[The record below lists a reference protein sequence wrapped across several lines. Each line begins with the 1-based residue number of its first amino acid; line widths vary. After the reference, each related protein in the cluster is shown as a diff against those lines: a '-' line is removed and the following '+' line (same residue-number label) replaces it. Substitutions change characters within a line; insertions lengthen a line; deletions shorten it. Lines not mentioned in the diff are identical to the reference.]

1 MTNIWKKHKH
11 PGKKNPLKNPAVDL
25 VGEKVAETLKA
36 LSIKFN
42 TPLVFLDTS
51 GEILYSV
58 APDDARDDSP
68 AETLQ
73 STDLCAVPVRH
84 LTGVIGSLAVPRD
97 LPRDREIAAA
107 GAYCLETILGLEAE
121 IEDLSSEIVR
131 LYEELALSYSLSSKL
146 GSEMDVDTICRRML
160 EEADKML
167 SASNMSIMLLE
178 GNAGLLHTRCCI
190 GRDADT
196 ARELTF
202 DSTSDFIGHIFRQG
216 VPVTV
221 CDIHRDRRFMLP
233 YPAKS
238 VLFVPLVTDDKTI
251 GLLLA
256 SDKQSGEEFWS
267 QELKLMGML
276 ATETAAS
283 IRKAQL
289 YESISNMFIN
299 TVESFATAIDAK
311 DPYTYGHSKRV
322 ARISVA
328 ICKELGMAKKETK
341 LVELAAYLH
350 DIGKIGTPE
359 DILHKPGA
367 LRPEEF
373 EKIKEH
379 PAKGAAILSNISE
392 FSDIIKWIR
401 HHHEWYD
408 GKGYP
413 DRIAAE
419 DIPIEARIITIAD
432 AYDAM
437 TSDRPYRKGMPIDEV
452 IKIMEE
458 FNRSQFDPDI
468 LSVFR
473 RLMDEGKIE
482 PH

>member
-1 MTNIWKKHKH
+1 M
-11 PGKKNPLKNPAVDL
+11 KNSADAVNA
-25 VGEKVAETLKA
+25 EKVEKA
-36 LSIKFN
+36 LKTLSDKFN
-42 TPLVFLDTS
+42 TPFVFLGTS
-51 GEILYSV
+51 GRELFRV
-58 APDDARDDSP
+58 APEPADSTCP
-68 AETLQ
+68 GGCCQ
-73 STDLCAVPVRH
+73 STEAFTVPVRY
-84 LTGVIGSLAVPRD
+84 LTDVIGSLAVLRD
-97 LPRDREIAAA
+97 MPRDREIATAA
-107 GAYCLETILGLEAE
+107 AYCLETVLRLEAE
-121 IEDLSSEIVR
+121 IDDLSSEIVR
-131 LYEELALSYSLSSKL
+131 LYEELTMTYSLSSKL
-146 GSEMDVDTICRRML
+146 GSEMDVDTICRRVI

-167 SASNMSIMLLE
+167 SASNMSIMLLD
-178 GNAGLLHTRCCI
+178 GNTDLLRTRYSI
-190 GRDADT
+190 GIDAEIAQKFVADCSS
-196 ARELTF
+196 E
-202 DSTSDFIGHIFRQG
+202 FIGHVFRQG
-216 VPVTV
+216 EPVTV
-221 CDIHRDRRFMLP
+221 CDIYRDCNFTLP

-238 VLFVPLVTDDKTI
+238 ILCVPLVTDDKTI

-256 SDKQSGEEFWS
+256 SDKLSGEEFWS

-289 YESISNMFIN
+289 YENISNMFIN

-311 DPYTYGHSKRV
+311 DPYTYGHSRRV
-322 ARISVA
+322 AKISVA
-328 ICKELGMAKKETK
+328 ICNELGMAKKETK

-359 DILHKPGA
+359 NILHKPGA
-367 LRPEEF
+367 LQPEEF

-392 FSDIIKWIR
+392 FSEIIKWIK

-419 DIPIEARIITIAD
+419 HIPIEARIITIAD

-437 TSDRPYRKGMPIDEV
+437 TSDRPYRKGMPPLEV
-452 IKIMEE
+452 IKIMEG
-458 FNRSQFDPDI
+458 FTRSQFDPDI
-468 LSVFR
+468 LSAFR

-482 PH
+482 IH

>member
-1 MTNIWKKHKH
+1 MN
-11 PGKKNPLKNPAVDL
+11 NSACAVD
-25 VGEKVAETLKA
+25 GEKVKETLKT
-36 LSIKFN
+36 LSVKFN
-42 TPLVFLDTS
+42 TPFVFLNTS
-51 GEILYSV
+51 GKELFSV
-58 APDDARDDSP
+58 APETAGSACP
-68 AETLQ
+68 AGCCQGAETF
-73 STDLCAVPVRH
+73 TIPVRY
-84 LTGVIGSLAVPRD
+84 LTDIIGSLAVPRD

-107 GAYCLETILGLEAE
+107 AAYCLETVLRLEAE

-131 LYEELALSYSLSSKL
+131 LYEELALTYSLSSKL
-146 GSEMDVDTICRRML
+146 GSEMDVDTICRRVL

-178 GNAGLLHTRCCI
+178 GNTDILRTRYSI
-190 GRDADT
+190 GSDAET
-196 ARELTF
+196 AREFTM
-202 DSTSDFIGHIFRQG
+202 DSSSEFIGHVFQQG
-216 VPVTV
+216 EPVTV
-221 CDIHRDRRFMLP
+221 CDIYNDCTFTLP

-238 VLFVPLVTDDKTI
+238 VLCVPLVTDDKTI

-256 SDKQSGEEFWS
+256 SDKLSGEEFWS

-289 YESISNMFIN
+289 YENISNMFIN

-311 DPYTYGHSKRV
+311 DPYTYGHSRRV
-322 ARISVA
+322 AQISVS

-341 LVELAAYLH
+341 LVELAAFLH

-359 DILHKPGA
+359 NILHKPGA
-367 LRPEEF
+367 LQPDEF

-392 FSDIIKWIR
+392 FSEIIKWIK

-419 DIPIEARIITIAD
+419 HIPIEARIITIAD

-437 TSDRPYRKGMPIDEV
+437 TSDRPYRKGMPPLEV

-458 FNRSQFDPDI
+458 FTRSQFDPDI
-468 LSVFR
+468 LSAFR

>member
-1 MTNIWKKHKH
+1 MKSP
-11 PGKKNPLKNPAVDL
+11 PGTLC
-25 VGEKVAETLKA
+25 GEKLEETLKTI
-36 LSIKFN
+36 SVKFN
-42 TPLVFLDTS
+42 TPFVFLDTS
-51 GEILYSV
+51 GEVLVSV
-58 APDDARDDSP
+58 ATEGACSGCMAGSFRSME
-68 AETLQ
+68 AF
-73 STDLCAVPVRH
+73 AVPVRH
-84 LTGVIGSLAVPRD
+84 LTDVIGSLAVPRD
-97 LPRDREIAAA
+97 FPRDREIAAA
-107 GAYCLETILGLEAE
+107 AAYCLETVLRLEAE

-131 LYEELALSYSLSSKL
+131 LYEELALTYSLSSKL
-146 GSEMDVDTICRRML
+146 GSEMDVDTICRRVL

-178 GNAGLLHTRCCI
+178 GDTEILRTRYCI
-190 GRDADT
+190 GRDAGA
-196 ARELTF
+196 AREFTM
-202 DSTSDFIGHIFRQG
+202 DSTSEFIGHVFRQG
-216 VPVTV
+216 EPVTV
-221 CDIHRDRRFMLP
+221 CDIHRDCRFTLP

-238 VLFVPLVTDDKTI
+238 ILCVPLVTDDRTI

-256 SDKQSGEEFWS
+256 SDKLSGEEFWS

-289 YESISNMFIN
+289 YENISNMFIN

-311 DPYTYGHSKRV
+311 DPYTYGHSRRV
-322 ARISVA
+322 ARISVS
-328 ICKELGMAKKETK
+328 ICNELGMEKKETK

-359 DILHKPGA
+359 DILHKPGT
-367 LRPEEF
+367 LKPEEF

-379 PAKGAAILSNISE
+379 PAKGAAILSNIKE
-392 FSDIIKWIR
+392 FSEIIKWIK

-419 DIPIEARIITIAD
+419 HIPIEARIITIAD

-437 TSDRPYRKGMPIDEV
+437 TSDRPYRKGMPPLEV

-458 FNRSQFDPDI
+458 FTRSQFDPDI